1 MPVTDGHQVRNRKES
16 NMVTKTITLLASALL
31 AMPLATAVA
40 GKPSG
45 GSAIRVADLGKPTGS
60 VMSGAGGINDVG
72 NVVVGGAY
80 WDATLDYPNRNY
92 AVRWTRSTSG
102 AWQAEDLRTL
112 IANTKESGA
121 MQVNNAGTV
130 TVKSLD
136 TVDSQYHSLVITGSS
151 VVIDLGAN
159 VFPNDLNEAG
169 AMVGYRYDPGGQPL
183 VPLFWPSP
191 SIAPQVLPVLAA
203 GYGGQASWFNGTDIV
218 GTSDDA
224 SGRWLVRWSASS
236 GTWRATPIV
245 KLPAGTVAATGINS
259 AGRLA
264 LWVCDPFPCD
274 LVQKNARA
282 AVWDPPYTQLPTYL
296 PTLAG
301 PKSYSGV
308 VMEDGA
314 VVGRVIASNGVDML
328 PVIWPTPVTITALPL
343 LTGGKAGGVGRVNAY
358 RQITGS
364 VDVPVKGRSTSHAV
378 VWTLP

>member
-1 MPVTDGHQVRNRKES
+1 MPVTERHQTLNCKES
-16 NMVTKTITLLASALL
+16 AMFTRSIILLAGAML
-31 AMPLATAVA
+31 AMPLSTAVA
-40 GKPSG
+40 GKPPG
-45 GSAIRVADLGKPTGS
+45 GSTIRVEDLGKPAGS
-60 VMSGAGGINDVG
+60 VMSGAGGIDDFG
-72 NVVVGGAY
+72 KVVVGGAY
-80 WDATLDYPNRNY
+80 WNATLDYPNRNY
-92 AVRWTRSTSG
+92 AARWTRSTSG

-112 IANTKESGA
+112 IPNTKESGA

-136 TVDSQYHSLVITGSS
+136 AVDSQYHSLVITSS
-151 VVIDLGAN
+151 NAVVDLGAN
-159 VFPNDLNEAG
+159 VVPNDLNDAG

-183 VPLFWPSP
+183 VPLFWSSP
-191 SIAPQVLPVLAA
+191 SVAPQVLPVLDA
-203 GYGGQASWFNGTDIV
+203 GYGGEANWFDGTNIV

-236 GTWRATPIV
+236 GTWQATTIARLPI
-245 KLPAGTVAATGINS
+245 GTVAATGMNS

-274 LVQKNARA
+274 LLQKNARA
-282 AVWDPPYTQLPTYL
+282 AVWDPPYIQLPTYL

-301 PKSYSGV
+301 PKSYPGV
-308 VMEDGA
+308 VMEDGV

-328 PVIWPTPVTITALPL
+328 PVIWPTPTTITALPL

-364 VDVPVKGRSTSHAV
+364 VEVPVKGRSTSHAV

>member
-1 MPVTDGHQVRNRKES
+1 MISKS
-16 NMVTKTITLLASALL
+16 ITLLASVLL
-31 AMPLATAVA
+31 AMPLASAVA

-45 GSAIRVADLGKPTGS
+45 GNSIRVEDLGKPAGS
-60 VMSGAGGINDVG
+60 VTSGAGAMNDFG
-72 NVVVGGAY
+72 NIVVGAAY
-80 WDATLDYPNRNY
+80 WNATLDYPNRNY
-92 AVRWTRSTSG
+92 AARWTRSTSG

-112 IANTKESGA
+112 IPNTTESGA

-136 TVDSQYHSLVITGSS
+136 TADSQYHSLVITSS
-151 VVIDLGAN
+151 NAVIDLGAN
-159 VFPNDLNEAG
+159 VFPNDLNQAD
-169 AMVGYRYDPGGQPL
+169 AMIGYRYDPSAQST

-191 SIAPQVLPVLAA
+191 SIAPQVLPILAA
-203 GYGGQASWFNGTDIV
+203 GYSGEASWFDGPDIV

-236 GTWRATPIV
+236 GTWQVTPIV
-245 KLPAGTVAATGINS
+245 KLPVATVAATGINS

-274 LVQKNARA
+274 LLKNNARA
-282 AVWDPPYTQLPTYL
+282 AVWDPPYTRPPTYL

-308 VMEDGA
+308 VMEDGT

-328 PVIWPTPVTITALPL
+328 PVIWPAPATITALPL
-343 LTGGKAGGVGRVNAY
+343 LTGGKAGGAGRVNAY